1 MNTFPEYSGYAYDT
15 ASREGLK
22 LVKQAAKDQCWFSIL
37 DRLIALRQ
45 IMNDHFDK
53 AM

>member
-1 MNTFPEYSGYAYDT
+1 MTRFPEYSGLAYDA

-22 LVKQAAKDQCWFSIL
+22 LVKKAAKDENWFFVV
-37 DRLIALRQ
+37 DRLTALRQ

-53 AM
+53 VN